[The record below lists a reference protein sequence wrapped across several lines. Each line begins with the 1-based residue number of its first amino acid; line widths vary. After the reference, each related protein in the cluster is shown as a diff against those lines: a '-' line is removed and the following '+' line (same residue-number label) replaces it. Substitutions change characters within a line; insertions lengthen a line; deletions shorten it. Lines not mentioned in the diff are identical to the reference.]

1 MLKITS
7 RGGILYVVGSVNG
20 NRVRQSTGLSVGNKA
35 EAELVRANMELA
47 LFRGDSLCGGVG
59 AKSFKSVCESYEKRR
74 GGISKTQKGNIDRLL
89 RYWGSTHVDDI
100 NQFLVD
106 RYVAD
111 VHCNNKDG
119 TIRRELNTMKA
130 ILNYGAER
138 GLCKEARFGLPPDGE
153 GRTRYLSSDERSKV
167 LACLGGIEELSDKVS
182 PIKRELIF
190 LLYCGARLSEMRTL
204 LWGAVDED
212 SVVLVSI
219 KGNKRKKKT
228 RRVPLHHRVVNTLG
242 VRGEPTELVF
252 TKGGG
257 NMWDKTAFYH
267 EFHKVMSCAGIS
279 DFTPHDCRHTFA
291 SHLVMGGA
299 DLRTVAELLGHST
312 MSMVM
317 RYSHLSRGH
326 LEDAIKKL

>member
-20 NRVRQSTGLSVGNKA
+20 NRIRQSTGLSVGNKA
-35 EAELVRANMELA
+35 EAELIRANMELA
-47 LFRGDSLCGGVG
+47 LLKGGSLG

-89 RYWGSTHVDDI
+89 RYWGATHVDDI

-106 RYVAD
+106 RYVGD
-111 VHCNNKDG
+111 VHRDNKDG
-119 TIRRELNTMKA
+119 TVRRELNTMKA

-138 GLCKEARFGLPPDGE
+138 GLCKEARFGLPPDSE
-153 GRTRYLSSDERSKV
+153 GRTRYLSGDERSEV
-167 LACLGGIEELSDKVS
+167 LVCLGGIEELGDKVS

-204 LWGAVDED
+204 LWGAVDDD

-228 RRVPLHHRVVNTLG
+228 RRVPLHYRVVNTLG
-242 VRGEPTELVF
+242 ERGKPTELVF
-252 TKGGG
+252 TKDGGS
-257 NMWDKTAFYH
+257 MWDKTAFYH
-267 EFHKVMSCAGIS
+267 EFRKVMACAGVS

-317 RYSHLSRGH
+317 RYSHLSKGH
-326 LEDAIKKL
+326 LEDAIHKL